1 MFRSSFVS
9 QPLLSLFGE
18 VENLDTEGFQFA
30 GSLLQS
36 GDLTRDCDV
45 GKVRIDDFYDL
56 IIVIRNFLKLEIKVI
71 QPGEKLRFRRIAFD
85 DDELLGEDTFDDK
98 TAAVMLRSGLC
109 EQFVETNVLLF
120 IEPERVFITR
130 CSELLAGHV
139 GLFSVGIHNIGSKG
153 VRLGRTPGLAERG
166 PLSDKR

>member
-120 IEPERVFITR
+120 IEPERVFITQY
-130 CSELLAGHV
+130 SGLLVGLV
-139 GLFSVGIHNIGSKG
+139 GLFSVSIHYI
-153 VRLGRTPGLAERG
+153 A
-166 PLSDKR
+166 

>member
-109 EQFVETNVLLF
+109 
-120 IEPERVFITR
+120 R
-130 CSELLAGHV
+130 A
-139 GLFSVGIHNIGSKG
+139 
-153 VRLGRTPGLAERG
+153 VR
-166 PLSDKR
+166 